1 MKGCVCVFNPL
12 TAGFL
17 AAGASDLIQSI
28 LTIWTAMCTWFIS
41 TMGELLNIFYD
52 PTTGITILGIMAFCG
67 IGVGLIF
74 LLIGLVRK
82 FFKFG

>member
-1 MKGCVCVFNPL
+1 MFNPL

-28 LTIWTAMCTWFIS
+28 LTIWTAISTWFIS
-41 TMGELLNIFYD
+41 TMGELLGIFYD
-52 PTTGITILGIMAFCG
+52 PTTGITILGIMAFAG

-74 LLIGLVRK
+74 LLLGLVRK